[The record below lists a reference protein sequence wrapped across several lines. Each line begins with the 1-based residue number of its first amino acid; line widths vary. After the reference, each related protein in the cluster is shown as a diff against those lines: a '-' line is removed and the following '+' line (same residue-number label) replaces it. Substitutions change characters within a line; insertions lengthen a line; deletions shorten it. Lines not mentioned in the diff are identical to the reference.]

1 MMQNHSADSHCLE
14 DFFTQIPIAILSKN
28 AKLCQ
33 KVASQSANHFGI
45 AQRTWGSRGSVSCPP
60 CKHRSCHKRS
70 LVASMRVACQSSV
83 IRLSLGGHQPS
94 ADPAFVKKKAQG
106 ARLVAPKIA
115 AQDAQN
121 ITHQLAKIGG
131 NLNQLAHHANQGGQI
146 DPQALKDLQN
156 EVQRVCVQYPLGL
169 TL

>member
-1 MMQNHSADSHCLE
+1 
-14 DFFTQIPIAILSKN
+14 
-28 AKLCQ
+28 
-33 KVASQSANHFGI
+33 
-45 AQRTWGSRGSVSCPP
+45 
-60 CKHRSCHKRS
+60 RS
-70 LVASMRVACQSSV
+70 LVASMRVACQAFV

-94 ADPAFVKKKAQG
+94 ADPTFDISNNIARRATEVGLVNELQNLASTKKTTQVHRQASKQINFRVSEPDYLKLARSAQTLNLSVPAFVKKKAQG

-131 NLNQLAHHANQGGQI
+131 NLNQLAHHANQGSQI

-156 EVQRVCVQYPLGL
+156 EVQRVWQQL
-169 TL
+169 T